1 MKIDYLSILS
11 PFKNVENVRVDF
23 DESSLM
29 TMIVGRNGSGKSNVL
44 EAIVIIFKNLDL
56 GRSPEF
62 AYEIKYTIG
71 QAESERW
78 VIVKADPSQSSLSKQ
93 YSIRSAPVHGRDEV
107 GKVVPISKVK
117 RDRDG
122 VSRYLPKY
130 LFAYYSGPSDRLE
143 AHFIYHRTEF
153 YKKLLENKVDLGGH
167 IRPLFYAK
175 PFHSQFVLL
184 AFFLAENS
192 REEQDFLRENLGI
205 EGLDSVHFV
214 MRRPEWVKAKN
225 RLEKFWGAGG
235 VVRDFLDR
243 LYPLALAPLRITRNE
258 TVSLTGRKIKNEFL
272 HLFLP
277 DVESL
282 RDFSK
287 GLSPDVF
294 FKMLESTLLS
304 DIMSEV
310 NVRVRVKSSS
320 DALTFRELSEG
331 EQQLLTVLGL
341 LKFTGGE
348 DSLFILD
355 EPDTHLNPAWA
366 AKYLKFVR
374 DFVPNHKTSHLLMVT
389 HHPLAIA
396 ELEKEQIQVMKRDAS
411 FRVHAGEPAESPRGM
426 GYSGILTSDMFGLE
440 TTLDYPT
447 ENLIRERQSLTEKR
461 DLNADEA
468 RRLAVVDREL
478 ASLGFSVSHW
488 DSEYSDFLQTRRRIA
503 GEVFSQESSPENDEA
518 RRRVA
523 EEIIRKMLVAEE
535 EEGK

>member
-11 PFKNVENVRVDF
+11 PFKNIENVRVDF

-44 EAIVIIFKNLDL
+44 EALVIIFKNLDL

-78 VIVKADPSQSSLSKQ
+78 VIVEADPSQSSLSKQ
-93 YSIRSAPVHGRDEV
+93 YSIRSALVDGKDEA
-107 GKVVPISKVK
+107 GKAVPLSKVK
-117 RDRDG
+117 RDKAG
-122 VSRYLPKY
+122 ASRYLPKY

-143 AHFIYHRTEF
+143 THFLHHRTEF
-153 YKKLLENKVDLGGH
+153 YKKLLENKVDLGGQ

-192 REEQDFLRENLGI
+192 REEQDFLKDNLGI

-214 MRRPEWVKAKN
+214 MRRPDWVKSEN
-225 RLEKFWGAGG
+225 RSEKFWGAGG
-235 VVRDFLDR
+235 VVRNFLDR
-243 LYPLALAPLRITRNE
+243 LYPLALAPLRVTRNE

-272 HLFLP
+272 HLFLSN
-277 DVESL
+277 VESL
-282 RDFSK
+282 REFSRD
-287 GLSPDVF
+287 LTPDVF

-304 DIMSEV
+304 DIISEV
-310 NVRVRVKSSS
+310 NVRVRVRSSP

-411 FRVHAGEPAESPRGM
+411 FRVHASEPAESPRGM
-426 GYSGILTSDMFGLE
+426 GYAGILTSDMFGLQ

-447 ENLIRERQSLTEKR
+447 ESLIRERQSLTEKQN
-461 DLNADEA
+461 LTADDTK
-468 RRLAVVDREL
+468 RLAVVDREL
-478 ASLGFSVSHW
+478 SSLGFSVSHW
-488 DSEYSDFLQTRRRIA
+488 DGEYSDFLQTRRRIA
-503 GEVFSQESSPENDEA
+503 GDVFSKESNPEDDEV
-518 RRRVA
+518 RRRIA
-523 EEIIRKMLVAEE
+523 EEIIRKMLTVEK
-535 EEGK
+535 EGSE